1 MRPDTIAVAQT
12 PSIAG
17 NVSANIEIHVE
28 AIHSAA
34 AEGVSLLVF
43 PELSLTGYEPE
54 LAAELVFTT
63 DDSRLWP
70 LTDAARQSGM
80 TVVVGAPLSTD
91 ELPRIGAL
99 VISPDGHVVAYAKM
113 HLHPGE
119 EQYFSAGDT
128 YCLLTLNRN
137 RIALAI
143 CADANVTSHA
153 RACAT
158 HGANVYAASAMIT
171 DKGYAADT
179 AQLMRHARAH
189 NILVAMANHNCPT
202 GGWPAVG
209 KSAIWNAEGLLAA
222 ANETQSALVIADLA
236 DGGSHGRVVGL

>member
-17 NVSANIEIHVE
+17 NVSANVEIHVQ

-34 AEGVSLLVF
+34 AEGVSFLVF

-54 LAAELVFTT
+54 LAAELAFTT

-70 LTDAARQSGM
+70 LIDAARESGI
-80 TVVVGAPLSTD
+80 VVAVGAPLSTD
-91 ELPRIGAL
+91 ELPRIAAL
-99 VISPDGHVVAYAKM
+99 VISPDGRVEAYAKM

-119 EQYFSAGDT
+119 EQYFSAGDSC
-128 YCLLTLNRN
+128 YLLTLNRN

-143 CADANVTSHA
+143 CADANVASHA
-153 RACAT
+153 DDCALR
-158 HGANVYAASAMIT
+158 GANVYAAGVMIT

-179 AQLMRHARAH
+179 EQLMRRARTH
-189 NILVAMANHNCPT
+189 NMLVAMANHNRPT
-202 GGWPAVG
+202 GGWSAVG

-222 ANETQSALVIADLA
+222 ADATQSALVIADLA
-236 DGGSHGRVVGL
+236 DGGSHGRVVAL